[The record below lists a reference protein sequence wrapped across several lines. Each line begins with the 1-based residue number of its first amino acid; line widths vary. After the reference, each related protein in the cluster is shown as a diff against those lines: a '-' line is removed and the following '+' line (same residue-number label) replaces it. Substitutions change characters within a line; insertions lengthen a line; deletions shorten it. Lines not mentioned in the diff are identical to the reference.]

1 MRILKVLFF
10 LAALPIMAAAQSAQ
24 GQAQRRD
31 PCTLPE
37 GGVRRGA
44 PADAKVRAQSSG
56 QGQKS
61 GLNQDR
67 SVNCA
72 PTAPPGDELPPPTSE
87 TAEISGT
94 AFGDLDMSFTRS
106 AGELGLAGWTITLS
120 GPVSVSTVTDADGNY
135 SFVGLPAGTYLV
147 CQSLLPFGWMQ
158 TVPMTGADC
167 GASGTVGYTR
177 VVSPDMPGVRFI
189 GNDFGNWLIQ

>member
-44 PADAKVRAQSSG
+44 PADAKARAQSSG
-56 QGQKS
+56 LGQKS

-67 SVNCA
+67 SVNCT
-72 PTAPPGDELPPPTSE
+72 PTPPPGDELPPPTSE
-87 TAEISGT
+87 TAEIQGT
-94 AFGDLDMSFTRS
+94 AFGDLDMSFTRDP
-106 AGELGLAGWTITLS
+106 GEPGLPGRTITLS
-120 GPVSVSTVTDADGNY
+120 GPVSASTLTDADGNY
-135 SFVGLPAGTYLV
+135 SFVGLPVGTYVV
-147 CQSLLPFGWMQ
+147 CQSPEISSWQ
-158 TVPMTGADC
+158 SVPMVGADC
-167 GASGTVGYTR
+167 GASGQVGYTLV
-177 VVSPDMPGVRFI
+177 VVSPILPGTRFL
-189 GNDFGNWLIQ
+189 GNDFGNVLIP